1 MTLIDE
7 INSCLKTITLASA
20 TAENRLACLQRL
32 DTISQIHQAT
42 LPKDLL
48 HYLQRRSYE
57 KALLYM
63 GTLREKS

>member
-7 INSCLKTITLASA
+7 INICLQTITQTSA
-20 TAENRLACLQRL
+20 TAETRLACLQRL
-32 DTISQIHQAT
+32 DTLSQTHQAT

-57 KALLYM
+57 KALLFID
-63 GTLREKS
+63 THHEKS